1 MTAFETTCQMWSKEY
16 IPILERWGFKVTE
29 VPREPPSYLLGEKQ
43 WDIERG
49 EKTKASLIIYAFQ
62 WERDGIRIN
71 FAPVCSWHFYRDAV
85 RDARWAFDEI
95 VSRLV
100 VSAAIRRHV
109 RYLPHFKR
117 KLGGKEVHFS
127 FRFMSGRNGWHWWA
141 IVVENQRLR
150 KEPYE
155 YEVTGTPEVDPIAT
169 FPSFEK
175 AVWFELLV

>member
-1 MTAFETTCQMWSKEY
+1 MWGKEY
-16 IPILERWGFKVTE
+16 IPVLERWGFKITE
-29 VPREPPSYLLGEKQ
+29 VPRGELPPYLLGEKH

-49 EKTKASLIIYAFQ
+49 KKTKASLIIYAFR
-62 WERDGIRIN
+62 WEKDGIRIN
-71 FAPVCSWHFYRDAV
+71 FAPVCSWDFYQDAV
-85 RDARWAFDEI
+85 INARWAFDEV

-109 RYLPHFKR
+109 RYLPRFKR
-117 KLGGKEVHFS
+117 KLGGKEVQFS
-127 FRFMSGRNGWHWWA
+127 FRFMSRRNGWQWWA
-141 IVVENQRLR
+141 RVVENQRLR

-155 YEVTGTPEVDPIAT
+155 VAGTPEMDPIAA